1 MGSGTRTKVALCL
14 LLGAGGACCQP
25 EKPASESALVAG
37 AVVDRTNGSAL
48 WKALVTLSTDE
59 ETPLDAQAITDGAG
73 RFRFTDVPPGRYHLH
88 ADLEGYLQAWY
99 GAETANHP
107 AGIITLHAGE
117 RRDDLVLRLE
127 AMGAVSGVVADPDG
141 DPLPGVGVSLWMQSF
156 WRGKPRFFERASAVS
171 DDRGVYR
178 ISSVVSGRYIIMANG
193 VGHQAF
199 RMQPE
204 AVAGEQPPAQARF
217 GVQFYPGTDRMSAA
231 SVIGVEPAREV
242 RGMDFRMS
250 PNPTSTLRGTV
261 IPPIELPA
269 DTRIE
274 VAIVQQDLPDENQA
288 KFAFS
293 VRGPNYSFE
302 QYGVVPGEYTLMTH
316 LSFGERQYRGV
327 QRVEISGGAEREVT
341 LRLEP
346 GIDLA
351 GSLRIEGEA
360 AMRQREYRV
369 ELSPGESISP
379 NEPRPTAIVR
389 ADGTFVIKSVVPG
402 VWDIGVNPIP
412 PGGYIKSMRLGDQD
426 VLTEDMIISTR
437 TTAPLRIVVSMRGG
451 VLEGHVKRSEEAAR
465 AMVLLAP
472 AGKFSHVL
480 GFYSQGVTDEAGHFK
495 MEGLTPGA
503 YKLYAFEA
511 MEYGAWQDP
520 EFLKAFEG
528 YGEEVEIVEGK
539 NSPRELQLIPG
550 QRSRQ

>member
-1 MGSGTRTKVALCL
+1 MGSATRTKVALCL
-14 LLGAGGACCQP
+14 VLGAGGACCQP
-25 EKPASESALVAG
+25 EKPPSEPALVAG
-37 AVVDRTNGSAL
+37 AVLDRSSGSAL

-59 ETPLDAQAITDGAG
+59 ENPLDAQAITDGAG
-73 RFRFTDVPPGRYHLH
+73 RFTFANVPPGRYHLR
-88 ADLEGYLQAWY
+88 ADCKGYLHAWY

-107 AGIITLHAGE
+107 PRSFTVRANE

-127 AMGAVSGVVADPDG
+127 ALGAVSGVVADPDG

-156 WRGKPRFFERASAVS
+156 WRRKPRFFERASAVS

-178 ISSVVSGRYIIMANG
+178 ISSVVASRYIIMANG

-231 SVIGVEPAREV
+231 SVIAVEPAREV

-261 IPPIELPA
+261 IPPIELPG
-269 DTRIE
+269 DTRID

-293 VRGPNYSFE
+293 VPGPNYSFE
-302 QYGVVPGEYTLMTH
+302 QYGVVPGEYILMTH

-327 QRVEISGGAEREVT
+327 QHVEISGGADREVT
-341 LRLEP
+341 LKLEP

-360 AMRQREYRV
+360 AARQREYRV
-369 ELSPGESISP
+369 ELSHGESISP

-412 PGGYIKSMRLGDQD
+412 PGGYIKSMHLGDQD
-426 VLTEDMIISTR
+426 VLTEDMIIGGR
-437 TTAPLRIVVSMRGG
+437 TAAPLRIVVSTRGG
-451 VLEGHVKRSEEAAR
+451 VLEGGVKRSEEAAR

-472 AGKFSHVL
+472 DGKLSHVL
-480 GFYSQGVTDEAGHFK
+480 SFYGTSVTDEGGHFK

-511 MEYGAWQDP
+511 MAYGAWQDP
-520 EFLKAFEG
+520 EFLKAFES
-528 YGEEVEIVEGK
+528 YGEKVEIVEGK
-539 NSPRELQLIPG
+539 NSLKDVQLIPG
-550 QRSRQ
+550 QRSQQ

>member
-1 MGSGTRTKVALCL
+1 MGSGRRTRVALCL

-25 EKPASESALVAG
+25 ESALVAAPFSIAAAARHFG
-37 AVVDRTNGSAL
+37 KR
-48 WKALVTLSTDE
+48 LVTLSTDE
-59 ETPLDAQAITDGAG
+59 EKPLDALAITDGAG
-73 RFRFTDVPPGRYHLH
+73 RFAFADVPPGRYQLH
-88 ADLEGYLQAWY
+88 ADCKGYLRAWY

-107 AGIITLHAGE
+107 AGIIAVHANE

-127 AMGAVSGVVADPDG
+127 ALGAVSGVVADPDG
-141 DPLPGVGVSLWMQSF
+141 DPLPSVGVSLWMQSY

-178 ISSVVSGRYIIMANG
+178 ISGVVSGRYIIMANG
-193 VGHQAF
+193 VARQAF

-231 SVIGVEPAREV
+231 SVIAVEPGREV
-242 RGMDFRMS
+242 RGMDFRMA

-261 IPPIELPA
+261 IPPLELPA
-269 DTRIE
+269 ETRID

-293 VRGPNYSFE
+293 VPGPNYSFE
-302 QYGVVPGEYTLMTH
+302 QYGVVPGEYILMTH
-316 LSFGERQYRGV
+316 LSLGDRQYRGV
-327 QRVEISGGAEREVT
+327 QRVEISGGADREVT
-341 LRLEP
+341 LKLEP
-346 GIDLA
+346 GVDVA

-360 AMRQREYRV
+360 AARQGEYQV

-379 NEPRPTAIVR
+379 NEPRPAAIVR
-389 ADGTFVIKSVVPG
+389 ADGTFVVKSVVPG

-426 VLTEDMIISTR
+426 VLTEDMIIGTR
-437 TTAPLRIVVSMRGG
+437 TAAPLQIVVSTRGG
-451 VLEGHVKRSEEAAR
+451 VLEGRVKRSEEAAR

-472 AGKFSHVL
+472 AGEFSHVL
-480 GFYSQGVTDEAGHFK
+480 SFYSTSVTDEGGHFK

-520 EFLKAFEG
+520 EFLKAFES
-528 YGEEVEIVEGK
+528 YGEKVEIAEGT
-539 NSPRELQLIPG
+539 NSPKELQLIPG
-550 QRSRQ
+550 LRRRQ

>member
-1 MGSGTRTKVALCL
+1 MGSRRRTRVALCL

-25 EKPASESALVAG
+25 ESALVSG
-37 AVVDRTNGSAL
+37 AVLDRGSGSPL

-59 ETPLDAQAITDGAG
+59 EQPLDALAITDGAG
-73 RFRFTDVPPGRYHLH
+73 RFAFADVPPGRYQLH
-88 ADLEGYLQAWY
+88 ADCRGYLRAWY

-107 AGIITLHAGE
+107 AGIITVRANE

-127 AMGAVSGVVADPDG
+127 ALGAVSGMVADPDG
-141 DPLPGVGVSLWMQSF
+141 DPLPSVGVSLWVQSY

-178 ISSVVSGRYIIMANG
+178 ISGVVSGRYIIMANG
-193 VGHQAF
+193 VAHQAF

-231 SVIGVEPAREV
+231 SVIAVEPGREV

-261 IPPIELPA
+261 IPPLELPA
-269 DTRIE
+269 DTRID

-293 VRGPNYSFE
+293 VPGPNYSFE
-302 QYGVVPGEYTLMTH
+302 QYGVVPGEYILMTH
-316 LSFGERQYRGV
+316 LSHGDRQYLGV
-327 QRVEISGGAEREVT
+327 QRVGISGGADREVT
-341 LRLEP
+341 LKLEP
-346 GIDLA
+346 GVDVA

-360 AMRQREYRV
+360 AARQGEYQV
-369 ELSPGESISP
+369 ELSPGESISR
-379 NEPRPTAIVR
+379 NEPRPTASVR
-389 ADGTFVIKSVVPG
+389 ADGTFVVNSVVPG
-402 VWDIGVNPIP
+402 VWDIGVTPIP
-412 PGGYIKSMRLGDQD
+412 PGGYIKAMRLGDED
-426 VLTEDMIISTR
+426 VLTEDMIIGPR
-437 TTAPLRIVVSMRGG
+437 TAAPLRIVVSTRGG
-451 VLEGHVKRSEEAAR
+451 VLEGRVKRSEEAAR
-465 AMVLLAP
+465 AIVLLAP

-480 GFYSQGVTDEAGHFK
+480 SFYSTGVADEGGHFK
-495 MEGLTPGA
+495 MDGLTPGA

-520 EFLKAFEG
+520 EFLKAFES
-528 YGEEVEIVEGK
+528 YGEKVEIVEGR
-539 NSPRELQLIPG
+539 NSPKELQLIPG
-550 QRSRQ
+550 LWSRQ